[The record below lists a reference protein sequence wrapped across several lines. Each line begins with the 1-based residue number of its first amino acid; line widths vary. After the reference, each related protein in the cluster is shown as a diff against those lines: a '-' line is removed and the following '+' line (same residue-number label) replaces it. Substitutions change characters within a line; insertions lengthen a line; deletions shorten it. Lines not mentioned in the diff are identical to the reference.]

1 MSPHLRQPMGP
12 KRHARRF
19 GPMTLESEIYIIIR
33 LSRSGSRR
41 DRPGTFHI
49 PNAVLCPTRR
59 GTACVSLLVLQVMHV
74 KRWVLVGM
82 RRFQPEHPQVA
93 SDLECCAYFLR
104 LFVMYLM
111 PDGTFPEVSCA
122 PRRCPACMLCHT
134 CARSVGY
141 RTCNL
146 SLQAQH
152 FQADLA
158 SQRGSELDV
167 PNRVTFHT

>member
-1 MSPHLRQPMGP
+1 MGP
-12 KRHARRF
+12 KRDAARF
-19 GPMTLESEIYIIIR
+19 GPIR
-33 LSRSGSRR
+33 LERCIPIYVYLTRSGGRR
-41 DRPGTFHI
+41 PRPRH
-49 PNAVLCPTRR
+49 
-59 GTACVSLLVLQVMHV
+59 VSLLVLQPCMLSDGSWCSAAPAPGH
-74 KRWVLVGM
+74 
-82 RRFQPEHPQVA
+82 PEVA
-93 SDLECCAYFLR
+93 SDLECCAYFLG

-167 PNRVTFHT
+167 PNRVTYHT